1 MTADGDQL
9 ARIGGWVF
17 SVVLHGVSLGTA
29 IVLAAE
35 FSVLPREHPFRW
47 DVSLISAPQEKF
59 IVSDVPSA
67 ASTSSVA
74 HPGETPL
81 QNTAPRARSLKKADT
96 RSMKG
101 TMPSDRLA
109 DMPPQTDR
117 PNQQALDDTPA
128 VIARTASES
137 ALPDTSTPDKPPPMT
152 SQAAPIAFP
161 VSTQD
166 RAETPPPDI
175 DASEASTMASVPSI
189 PESIHLVNRPSPHS
203 RDAALSRMV
212 RADYGWLAE
221 MLFQQVEATKRYPS
235 TARRNRWQGNVTLQA
250 LIHEDGQI
258 SNITIVEPSGH
269 PTLDQDAIALLERV
283 SPVALAYPLGQ
294 SHIVVQIPI
303 GYRLE

>member
-1 MTADGDQL
+1 MTANDDHL
-9 ARIGGWVF
+9 AQIGGWAF

-29 IVLAAE
+29 IVLATE
-35 FSVLPREHPFRW
+35 FSVLPRENPFRW
-47 DVSLISAPQEKF
+47 DVSLISAPQEEL
-59 IVSDVPSA
+59 IVSDVPRTTSA
-67 ASTSSVA
+67 SSAA

-81 QNTAPRARSLKKADT
+81 QNTAPRARPLKKADT
-96 RSMKG
+96 RPMKG

-117 PNQQALDDTPA
+117 PNQQALDDAPTI
-128 VIARTASES
+128 IARAASES
-137 ALPDTSTPDKPPPMT
+137 APPDPSTSDGPPPLV
-152 SQAAPIAFP
+152 SQAAPVVFP
-161 VSTQD
+161 VSTQE

-175 DASEASTMASVPSI
+175 DTTEPSTVASVPSI
-189 PESIHLVNRPSPHS
+189 PESIHLVNRPSPHG
-203 RDAALSRMV
+203 RDATLSRMV
-212 RADYGWLAE
+212 HADYGWLAE

-250 LIHEDGQI
+250 LIHDDGQI
-258 SNITIVEPSGH
+258 SDITIVEPSGY

-294 SHIVVQIPI
+294 SHVVVQIPI